1 MDRPTQRA
9 IPIELQKYG
18 EMLVKR
24 KPRYFQSIKAAAAG
38 AMVCGSW
45 LHPAVRRPVR
55 LPQVLWRR
63 S

>member
-24 KPRYFQSIKAAAAG
+24 KPRYFQSIKAAAAA
-38 AMVCGSW
+38 AMVRQLAAPGGEEACKV
-45 LHPAVRRPVR
+45 AANAMV
-55 LPQVLWRR
+55 
-63 S
+63 